1 MENDLY
7 FMQQAYSLALE
18 AESVGEV
25 PVGAVITINNEI
37 IGSGYNQ
44 PIKSLD
50 PSAHAEIVALRNA
63 AQKIANYRL
72 VDATIYVTL
81 EPCPMCAYALLHAR
95 IKRLVY
101 ACGDLKTGACGG
113 CIDLFTLSQWNHQI
127 EVNQGPMSEECSAL
141 LKNFFQRKRKHSS
154 MSATQNTHQ

>member
-7 FMQQAYSLALE
+7 FMHQAYRLALE

-37 IGSGYNQ
+37 IGNGYNQ

-63 AQKIANYRL
+63 AQKINNYRL
-72 VDATIYVTL
+72 VDATIYITL

-95 IKRLVY
+95 VKRVVY
-101 ACGDLKTGACGG
+101 ACGDPKTGACGG
-113 CIDLFTLSQWNHQI
+113 CIDLFNLSHWNHQI
-127 EVNQGPMSEECSAL
+127 EVTQGPMSEECSAL

-154 MSATQNTHQ
+154 VSTTQSTHQ